1 MSVASSIKP
10 LEIFVSEFC
19 FGFINTLLSMF
30 SCLQSSDQGTD
41 YLAEQTTPIPG
52 PMCWVVALSGRTCTM
67 GVGLL
72 VRPYGAS
79 APKES
84 SKDSSREKGLMLMEL
99 SDSG

>member
-1 MSVASSIKP
+1 
-10 LEIFVSEFC
+10 
-19 FGFINTLLSMF
+19 
-30 SCLQSSDQGTD
+30 
-41 YLAEQTTPIPG
+41 
-52 PMCWVVALSGRTCTM
+52 M